1 MADPIDRV
9 ASAVSNGEAVDWV
22 REKSRRPHL
31 IEPLDQLDILERIRK
46 THAAADVSDGTT
58 EDAADPDTRTATLRP
73 DERSEP
79 LFRWGRLEVLEQ
91 VGEGGG
97 GTVYR
102 AIDTALNAEVALKLL
117 RPDYADSPNLVERF
131 LEEARRLARVRHPNV
146 LLVHGAD
153 QFDGRVG
160 LWTEFIRGKSLE
172 ATIMEQGAMSACEA
186 ALVGLEICKALAAM
200 HSEGL
205 IHRDVKTSNVMRED
219 GGRIVLMDFGSVTET
234 HGEGGAWTAGFQGTP
249 IAMAPEQLRGRVAG
263 AATDLY
269 GLGVLLYRLVT
280 RRYPL
285 EASSLSDLRE
295 KLQRGEQ
302 VRLRDRRADLPLEFV
317 QIVERSMRLDPAE
330 RYTSAGEMEQEL
342 AVTLGALA
350 RQEAKRRRVQNY
362 AFGTG
367 AAVAV
372 VAGVVL
378 GQTWLRPEPVPEPTP
393 PVGTHAVTAPVPV
406 ALTATATLVR
416 RNENSEDSLESG
428 ARVKPGDRLSLLIT
442 GSDSMHVYVLNE
454 DAAGEVFGLFP
465 LPGLHPEN
473 PLRAHMQHRLPGDLG
488 EEIFYWNVTSAVG
501 KERIV
506 TIASRRPLLELQAA
520 MGAIPRVTRGR
531 QPQFGRVDPMILRSL
546 RGIGSGEPMPP
557 PTGEAKRRLDAA
569 VEALRQE
576 SRTTGD
582 VWVWTIDLENP
593 PQPR

>member
-31 IEPLDQLDILERIRK
+31 IEALDQLDILERIRK
-46 THAAADVSDGTT
+46 THESAHPDDGST
-58 EDAADPDTRTATLRP
+58 EDFVEPTPRTETLRP
-73 DERSEP
+73 DERPEP
-79 LFRWGRLEVLEQ
+79 LFRWGRLEVVEL

-102 AIDTALNAEVALKLL
+102 ALDTALNAEVALKLL
-117 RPDYADSPNLVERF
+117 RADYVDSPQLVERF

-172 ATIMEQGAMSACEA
+172 EVITEQGAMSACEA

-200 HSEGL
+200 HAVGL
-205 IHRDVKTSNVMRED
+205 IHRDVKTTNVMRAD
-219 GGRIVLMDFGSVTET
+219 GGRIVLMDFGSVAET

-285 EASSLSDLRE
+285 EAASLADLRE
-295 KLQRGEQ
+295 KQQRGEQ
-302 VRLRDRRADLPLEFV
+302 VLLRDRRADLPLEFV
-317 QIVERSMRLDPAE
+317 QIVERAMRLEPSE
-330 RYTSAGEMEQEL
+330 RYASAGEMEQEL
-342 AVTLGALA
+342 AVTLGSLA
-350 RQEAKRRRVQNY
+350 RKEAKRRRAQGF
-362 AFGTG
+362 ALGTV
-367 AAVAV
+367 AAAAV
-372 VAGVVL
+372 VAGVLIGGTMFRQPPPVP
-378 GQTWLRPEPVPEPTP
+378 PEPSAKIAVPPLP
-393 PVGTHAVTAPVPV
+393 APLK
-406 ALTATATLVR
+406 AEAKLMR
-416 RNENSEDSLESG
+416 RSG
-428 ARVKPGDRLSLLIT
+428 EEEAPLDPGSRIKPDDRLSLLIT
-442 GSDSMHVYVLNE
+442 GTDSMHVYVLNE

-465 LPGLHPEN
+465 VPGLQPEN
-473 PLRAHMQHRLPGDLG
+473 PLRAHMEHRLPGDLG
-488 EEIFYWNVTSAVG
+488 KQTYYWNVTSSVG

-506 TIASRRPLLELQAA
+506 AIASRRPLLELQAA
-520 MGAIPRVTRGR
+520 MERIPRVTKGR
-531 QPQFGRVDPMILRSL
+531 PPQFGRVDPMALRNL
-546 RGIGSGEPMPP
+546 RGLGSGTPMEPPS
-557 PTGEAKRRLDAA
+557 GEAKRRLDAA
-569 VEALRQE
+569 VAALEEEARL
-576 SRTTGD
+576 TGD
-582 VWVWTIDLENP
+582 VWVWTIDLMNP
-593 PQPR
+593 PAEP